1 MGDYA
6 WLLRGPR
13 HGRLGSRDWGSD
25 SSMTSD
31 SARGSNFSAA
41 WAAPTA
47 NNKVESM
54 ANKSLGCPFMSPP
67 YYAPKKSRLSSRLPF
82 VRRGTTLRKV
92 VFAFLGARWGGDWTR
107 GWGLFHVWVL
117 GLLLGVSPVQGE
129 PMKLPLATVFPGSQ
143 LDGETYI
150 WAIQPTPGGQVVA
163 SGQRLAFYEGNQW
176 RFVTNFTRS
185 AIRGLLVDGDVLWV
199 SSRGELG
206 SFRLPLTETSP
217 YQKLEVPDLTEAGDI
232 WEIRKSGKKI
242 VAVSTEYL
250 WTVDPGSKEVDKVHL
265 PNNSRL
271 MVQDWDDR
279 LLVVDGTSLWEI
291 QDGKLSPFKNPLPDP
306 TDTAWHGSD
315 GTYVLTAKALY
326 RRDPTGWE
334 RIAWLKDFS
343 ADALITSV
351 VRWGDLVV
359 AATFSHGLA
368 VYDLKSGALQVWAR
382 SVGQESPN
390 FLCSKVDGSDRLWLG
405 RRNGILLYESL
416 RYGHTLEVTGIPV
429 LAGRDRGL
437 VLGFNDRWEYW
448 PEGGERIQGPNRPW
462 SFNATRRGPLI
473 GFWAEVW
480 VEGGIVK
487 TDGNIVDSSVELP
500 NGDLIVASGDR
511 LYRVK
516 AGTHTAELEPQD
528 RGIEVSSLA
537 VRGQTVW
544 ASGPAG
550 ELYRASLDRSLKFL
564 YVTNLPHTKETSI
577 RILQT
582 NLVFASSEGVVY
594 GLDFRPVVQAERLR
608 QAQLAEN
615 ADGLW
620 LLGEQDG
627 IRRLGKLQVIQGV
640 VTWETVEAK
649 GISQL
654 GELQSFHGSGHLLTF
669 CAGSTVMELRS
680 DQLRPKYRLSSP
692 KLAFSFRNSKGQ
704 VVSSPS
710 VPRELSAEENGLAL
724 VGRADA
730 DEFSERPQFER
741 RLRPSETQWLP
752 AKVGETV
759 SYPSLSPRDYILEVR
774 STHLGHAGEVVTYPF
789 TVLPPW
795 YATGPATLAYFALAG
810 MSFYGWYRYR
820 THTLHRRTAE
830 LERTVQDRT
839 RALFQAS
846 AAKSEFLAAMSHEIR
861 NPMNGVIGLVESL
874 QDQPHSPRQAYTLRM
889 LQNCADQ
896 LRTTVDDILDFSKI
910 EAGKVELE
918 SVEFDLRDTLEAAAV
933 TVDLDRDKIRFVD
946 PPERGIRLVGD
957 LGKLRQIFANYLNNA
972 LKYGVPPGARV
983 MTLLTPVEGG
993 LRLTLSV
1000 TSFGPTIPKE
1010 TLDTFFDSFS
1020 RGNEAMER
1028 NIRGTGLGL
1037 AICRRYAAA
1046 MGGEV
1051 GAVSA
1056 NGETTFYLNIPFAQA
1071 PTEVLTIKSA
1081 PTPNGLPARAL
1092 AIEDEDY
1099 NRIVLGNILAKMNY
1113 SVDWATTGAEALK
1126 LAQENGYDI
1135 IFTDYRLP
1143 DTNGVEL
1150 ARRILAQCSD
1160 PTPAVFA
1167 VTAYSTKER
1176 RDECLKAG
1184 MSGFISKPI
1193 TLEKLRTTLAAW
1205 AEGKL
1210 PTISLETSQPKTPPP
1225 VAAAPV
1231 VPPTVPAAPTPEP
1244 PAPAL
1249 KPADELVA
1257 GWNELLGLIRTEPK
1271 KAVFVAHRLNNL
1283 CRALGL
1289 IDAAEQL
1296 ELLEGA
1302 LERGEP
1308 SEALVKASEA
1318 FLSDYCNLDTVVKPW
1333 RKA

>member
-1 MGDYA
+1 
-6 WLLRGPR
+6 
-13 HGRLGSRDWGSD
+13 
-25 SSMTSD
+25 
-31 SARGSNFSAA
+31 
-41 WAAPTA
+41 
-47 NNKVESM
+47 M
-54 ANKSLGCPFMSPP
+54 ANKILGCPFMSPP
-67 YYAPKKSRLSSRLPF
+67 FYAGEKGRLSPRLPF
-82 VRRGTTLRKV
+82 VRRCTTFRKV
-92 VFAFLGARWGGDWTR
+92 VFTFFGARLAALQPALGGLIHV
-107 GWGLFHVWVL
+107 GLLCFLLGFSPVL
-117 GLLLGVSPVQGE
+117 GE
-129 PMKLPLATVFPGSQ
+129 PTKLPLTTVFPGSQ

-150 WAIQPTPGGQVVA
+150 WSMLQTPSGQVVA
-163 SGQRLAFYEGNQW
+163 SGQRLAFYEDHQW

-185 AIRGLLVDGDVLWV
+185 EIRGMLVDGNVLWV
-199 SSRGELG
+199 ASYGELG
-206 SFRLPLTETSP
+206 SFRLPLTESSVYRP
-217 YQKLEVPDLTEAGDI
+217 LAVPDLKEAGTI
-232 WEIRKSGKKI
+232 WDIRKSGKLI
-242 VAVSTEYL
+242 IAVASQYL
-250 WTVDPGSKEVDKVHL
+250 WTVDPDELEVDKVHL
-265 PNNSRL
+265 PNDSRL
-271 MVQDWDDR
+271 LVQDWPDR
-279 LLVVDGTSLWEI
+279 LLVVQDGTGLWEVK
-291 QDGKLSPFKNPLPDP
+291 DGQLARFTNPLPDS

-315 GTYVLTAKALY
+315 GSYVLTSKTLY
-326 RRDPTGWE
+326 RRDPTGWV
-334 RIAWLKDFS
+334 ALASLKDFA
-343 ADALITSV
+343 ADPLITSV

-359 AATFSHGLA
+359 ATTYSHGLA
-368 VYDLKSGALQVWAR
+368 VYRLTDGSLKVWAR
-382 SVGQESPN
+382 NVGPESPA
-390 FLCSKVDGSDRLWLG
+390 FLCSTVDSAGRLWLG
-405 RRNGILLYESL
+405 RRNGIMLYESL
-416 RYGHTLEVTGIPV
+416 SYGHILDVTGIPV
-429 LAGRDRGL
+429 MAGRSQGL
-437 VLGFNDRWEYW
+437 FLGFNDRWEYW
-448 PEGGERIQGPNRPW
+448 PERGERIQGATRPW
-462 SFNATRRGPLI
+462 SFTSTREGPLV
-473 GFWAEVW
+473 GLWAEVW
-480 VEGGIVK
+480 ARGEIIK
-487 TDGNIVDSSVELP
+487 TEGNIVDSGVELP
-500 NGDLIVASGDR
+500 DGDLLVTSGDR
-511 LYRVK
+511 LYRIDPK
-516 AGTHTAELEPQD
+516 SRTAVLEPQES
-528 RGIEVSSLA
+528 GLKVSSLM
-537 VRGQTVW
+537 VRGDVVW
-544 ASGPAG
+544 ASGPGG
-550 ELYRASLDRSLKFL
+550 ELFRSTLGRTLTFSRW
-564 YVTNLPHTKETSI
+564 TNQPFRKETTI
-577 RILQT
+577 HQFQKT
-582 NLVFASSEGVVY
+582 LVFASSEGVAAT
-594 GLDFRPVVQAERLR
+594 LDFRPILKAERLR

-615 ADGLW
+615 EDGLW
-620 LLGEQDG
+620 LVGVQDG
-627 IRRLGKLQVIQGV
+627 VRRLGRLVMTNRV
-640 VTWETVEAK
+640 VSWETVEAK
-649 GISQL
+649 GIAQL
-654 GELQSFHGSGHLLTF
+654 GELLSFHGNGHLLTF
-669 CAGSTVMELRS
+669 CAGPTIMELRT
-680 DQLRPKYRLSSP
+680 DRLVTQYRLAPPRLEFVFRDSNGKTITSS
-692 KLAFSFRNSKGQ
+692 KMA
-704 VVSSPS
+704 
-710 VPRELSAEENGLAL
+710 RELSVEESGLSL
-724 VGRADA
+724 VGRLDA
-730 DEFSERPQFER
+730 DEFSERPQYER
-741 RLRPSETQWLP
+741 RLLPSETQWLP

-759 SYPSLSPRDYILEVR
+759 SYPSLSPRDYTLEVR
-774 STHLGHAGEVVTYPF
+774 STHLGHAGEVVSYAF

-795 YATGPATLAYFALAG
+795 YATGPAMLAYFGLAG

-830 LERTVQDRT
+830 LERIVQDRT

-861 NPMNGVIGLVESL
+861 NPMNGVIGLVENL

-983 MTLLTPVEGG
+983 ITLLTPIEGG
-993 LRLTLSV
+993 KRLTLSV

-1010 TLDTFFDSFS
+1010 KLDTFFDSFA
-1020 RGNEAMER
+1020 RGSEAVER

-1037 AICRRYAAA
+1037 AICRRYAQA

-1071 PTEVLTIKSA
+1071 PTETLEIKSA

-1150 ARRILAQCSD
+1150 ARRILAHCSD

-1210 PTISLETSQPKTPPP
+1210 ATISLETSQPKTPP
-1225 VAAAPV
+1225 VSA
-1231 VPPTVPAAPTPEP
+1231 VPPSAPAASTPEP
-1244 PAPAL
+1244 PAPVPAPAPAP

-1257 GWNELLGLIRTEPK
+1257 GWHELLGLIRTEPK

-1308 SEALVKASEA
+1308 TEALVKASEA